1 MNIAF
6 VASEVVPFAKTGGLA
21 DVSGILPIELTKL
34 GQNVKVF
41 MPKYYSVDEKR
52 FKLKKESWIGIIPI
66 RVNNKI
72 HNVQIFKGFLDDS
85 KTEIYF
91 IDYPQFFHRHS
102 LYTNDDDE
110 DERFIL
116 FSSEGMFTG

>member
-72 HNVQIFKGFLDDS
+72 HNVQIFKGF
-85 KTEIYF
+85 
-91 IDYPQFFHRHS
+91 
-102 LYTNDDDE
+102 
-110 DERFIL
+110 
-116 FSSEGMFTG
+116 G